1 MWSCSINSQTD
12 WHIRTRARTHAYTH
26 TSTLLIQGKSAQ
38 AAPRKQEERHMY
50 PPLCLLSV
58 LLPIPGLSLTRPHP
72 KLTREHNWKKKD
84 RILWKLS
91 LIFMQVVCS
100 HSIQHHVE
108 AAALYELLKLV
119 MLCGWCCCHSCFCW
133 TASCWDWSE
142 VDRRFTRGDTQFAG
156 MIKPVISKKNL
167 WSRVQQK
174 PLSYTWTEDCKPAS
188 PRNHIGETLDSSCS

>member
-1 MWSCSINSQTD
+1 
-12 WHIRTRARTHAYTH
+12 
-26 TSTLLIQGKSAQ
+26 
-38 AAPRKQEERHMY
+38 
-50 PPLCLLSV
+50 
-58 LLPIPGLSLTRPHP
+58 
-72 KLTREHNWKKKD
+72 
-84 RILWKLS
+84 
-91 LIFMQVVCS
+91 MQVVCS

-142 VDRRFTRGDTQFAG
+142 VDRRFIRGDTQFAG

-174 PLSYTWTEDCKPAS
+174 HLNRGLQTSLPQKPHRRNTGLKLFLRGSQMHTCMQVRSQCNTISWWSMQHTTFPSTTVQLHQPYKHHAFFHSVRCK
-188 PRNHIGETLDSSCS
+188 ICLL